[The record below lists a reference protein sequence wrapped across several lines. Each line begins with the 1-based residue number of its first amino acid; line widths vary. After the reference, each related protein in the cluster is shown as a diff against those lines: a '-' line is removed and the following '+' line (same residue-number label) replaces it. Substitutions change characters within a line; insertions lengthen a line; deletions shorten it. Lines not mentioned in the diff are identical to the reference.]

1 MLSVLITK
9 LEIEIEIDIDNWQ
22 IEMDFCAGP
31 DATWCRMKY
40 PVQTIPERMS
50 GLHFWL
56 RKS

>member
-56 RKS
+56 R